1 MFLTNKTILTFDP
14 TKEKHVI
21 EKFMQDN
28 DMTEWR
34 EYPSTVGITFV
45 REIRL
50 LLGYE
55 EGEEHETTL

>member
-14 TKEKHVI
+14 IKENYVM

-34 EYPSTVGITFV
+34 KYTSTVGITFV

-50 LLGYE
+50 FLGYE
-55 EGEEHETTL
+55 KGEKHETD